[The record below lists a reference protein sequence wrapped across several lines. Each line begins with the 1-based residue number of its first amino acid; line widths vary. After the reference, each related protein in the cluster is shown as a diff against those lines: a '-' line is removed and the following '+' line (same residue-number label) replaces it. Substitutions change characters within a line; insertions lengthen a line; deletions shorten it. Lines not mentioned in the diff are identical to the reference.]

1 MYVRKNKRIEKD
13 KNLLQLEKNNNKER
27 KTNKLYNFIQVKW
40 CICTILTTYKFIQQW
55 IQIYKIRGS
64 KIKKNLNT

>member
-27 KTNKLYNFIQVKW
+27 KTNKLYNFIQVRW
-40 CICTILTTYKFIQQW
+40 CIYTILTTH
-55 IQIYKIRGS
+55 RS
-64 KIKKNLNT
+64 IKHGFKCIGLGEAK